1 MTTISGTTST
11 NPAAAPVARRKTD
24 LRLVAQKYGTL
35 LVLFL
40 VIAACGAISDR
51 FFTVSNLLNIL
62 QQISMLTIVAVG
74 LTYGFAAKEMDLSV
88 GYTVGLAGLAAP
100 LLLIAGYSLPVA
112 LAAALACGI
121 VVGAVNSLLVVSIGV
136 PSLIAT
142 LATGSILFG
151 VNFILSGG
159 RAIYGGLPASYLSI
173 GQGRLFGIPSTAVAM
188 LLVVGISWFL
198 LERTVFGRRLYAV
211 GGNARAAELSGIN
224 GRSFRAIGLAFSALF
239 AAGAGILLS
248 ARLGSGQPNAGE
260 TYLLDG
266 LAAVFIG
273 MTMLRPGTATVLGTF
288 FGALLIGVMNNG
300 LNLAG
305 MDTYVQSIVKGIVIV
320 IAVSIVSRTTS
331 LKLL

>member
-1 MTTISGTTST
+1 MTSHVSNALPIALPGTK
-11 NPAAAPVARRKTD
+11 RKTMD
-24 LRLVAQKYGTL
+24 LRIAAQKYSTL
-35 LVLFL
+35 LVL
-40 VIAACGAISDR
+40 VIVVAGCGLANDR
-51 FFTVSNLLNIL
+51 FFTVANLLNIL
-62 QQISMLTIVAVG
+62 LQISMLTIVAVG
-74 LTYGFAAKEMDLSV
+74 LTFSFAAKEMDLSV
-88 GYTVGLAGLAAP
+88 GYAVSLSGLAAP
-100 LLLIAGYSLPVA
+100 VMLIAGHSLGMA
-112 LAAALACGI
+112 LTTSLACGLI
-121 VVGAVNSLLVVSIGV
+121 VGLVNVLLVVVIGV

-151 VNFILSGG
+151 VNYILSGG
-159 RAIYGGLPASYLSI
+159 RAIYGGLPQEFLSI
-173 GQGRLFGIPSTAVAM
+173 GQGHVLGIPTPALAM
-188 LLVVGISWFL
+188 LIVVGLSWFV

-224 GRSFRAIGLAFSALF
+224 VRVFRTVGMVLCALF
-239 AAGAGILLS
+239 ASGGGVLLS

-300 LNLAG
+300 LNLVG
-305 MDTYVQSIVKGIVIV
+305 LDTYVQSIVKGIVIV
-320 IAVSIVSRTTS
+320 IAVSIVSRTTT